1 MATWKA
7 EVFVNS
13 RVGRINTEVEAAT
26 FQGAKE
32 QIYAKHGDVQ
42 QIVNL
47 REVRRNSGGSDSS
60 MDIGSTGAL
69 IGLVAAVWAF
79 ATFTPWIV
87 MGLGGALGT
96 WIGELTTGQS
106 VQDYADS
113 EEDNGHK
120 KMAITLSLALIL
132 GGVGFV
138 QGHNLKNSFNETS
151 VPTEV
156 KSK

>member
-26 FQGAKE
+26 FSGAKE

-47 REVRRNSGGSDSS
+47 REVRRNSGGSGSS

-79 ATFTPWIV
+79 ATFTPWIM

-120 KMAITLSLALIL
+120 KMAIVLSLALIL

-138 QGHNLKNSFNETS
+138 QGHNIKNSFDAP